1 MKAKKGEWVLIHNII
16 LAPSERA
23 PQVPDDTK
31 EVPLELWVRGYLTH
45 DAALNDEVEIETTTG
60 RLVKGKM
67 IEIHP
72 SYNHSF
78 GKHVPE
84 VLAIGRQLKAYL
96 FGGGSH
102 E

>member
-72 SYNHSF
+72 SYNHNF

-84 VLAIGRQLKAYL
+84 ALAIGRQLKAYL

>member
-1 MKAKKGEWVLIHNII
+1 MQAKKGEWVLIHNII

-45 DAALNDEVEIETTTG
+45 DASLNDEVEIETTTG
-60 RLVKGKM
+60 RLVKGRM
-67 IEIHP
+67 IEINP
-72 SYNHSF
+72 AYSHSF

-84 VLAIGRQLKAYL
+84 ALAIGRQLKAYL
-96 FGGGSH
+96 FGGGDN